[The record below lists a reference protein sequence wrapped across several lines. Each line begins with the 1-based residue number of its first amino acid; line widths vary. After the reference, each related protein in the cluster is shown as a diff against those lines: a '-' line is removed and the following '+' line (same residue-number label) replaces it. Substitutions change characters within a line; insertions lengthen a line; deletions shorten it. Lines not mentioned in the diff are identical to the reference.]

1 MSEVERYDVVMT
13 EIQVIATPGG
23 FGFIRSD
30 AARKSVLLPKTA
42 DVPDSRSIARR
53 AVDTV
58 LGKRASSTSR

>member
-1 MSEVERYDVVMT
+1 MT

-53 AVDTV
+53 AVDAV
-58 LGKRASSTSR
+58 LGKRASSSR